1 MLTRRYHRLRSVD
14 CHCTGIQVIRYLMPL
29 IKKAN
34 RTRRK
39 CIHHFKLA
47 AGWLAAW
54 RSRIQAAAAAAR
66 THGEGAEP
74 SEKMESTGERQ
85 AQRQKGQGRQRGRR
99 ICESFPFTRPP
110 PQSRPCQPFPLPR
123 PPLNLPHLPPPPA
136 ESGPLCRAVGELT
149 FHRLPSA
156 ALIISPAGVT
166 ARGLRWR
173 GSRKPP
179 AERWQEVM

>member
-1 MLTRRYHRLRSVD
+1 ML
-14 CHCTGIQVIRYLMPL
+14 L

-34 RTRRK
+34 QTCRK

-47 AGWLAAW
+47 AGRLAGW
-54 RSRIQAAAAAAR
+54 RSCIQTAAAAAR
-66 THGEGAEP
+66 SHGGGGRGSQVRRWNQQESGRHRGRKVKAGAEGEGYVKAFHSLARLPRVAPASP
-74 SEKMESTGERQ
+74 SS
-85 AQRQKGQGRQRGRR
+85 
-99 ICESFPFTRPP
+99 
-110 PQSRPCQPFPLPR
+110 PLPSV
-123 PPLNLPHLPPPPA
+123 NLSSPAPA

-173 GSRKPP
+173 GSRKLL
-179 AERWQEVM
+179 AKEVM

>member
-66 THGEGAEP
+66 THGEGGGRSRARRWNQQESGRHRGRKVKAGREGEGYVKAFHSLARLPRVAPANPSLCLDPPSTSPTSPHPRQRAAHCAEP
-74 SEKMESTGERQ
+74 SAS
-85 AQRQKGQGRQRGRR
+85 
-99 ICESFPFTRPP
+99 
-110 PQSRPCQPFPLPR
+110 
-123 PPLNLPHLPPPPA
+123 
-136 ESGPLCRAVGELT
+136 
-149 FHRLPSA
+149 
-156 ALIISPAGVT
+156 
-166 ARGLRWR
+166 
-173 GSRKPP
+173 
-179 AERWQEVM
+179 